1 MKSVPV
7 EERRVVLH
15 DGSELRYTSA
25 GRGLPVL
32 LFNGLGGPSSVW
44 RGLVSHFASRYRFLS
59 WEYRGL
65 GGDRPRARSVSEHA
79 ADASAILA
87 AEQVARAALV
97 GWSMGVPV
105 ALEVFHREPEKVAS
119 LVFIGGAARAA
130 WANGASQAFAGKLI
144 ARAIRLLQRTPGLTG
159 FAVRGGLHSPE
170 AFTWARRLGLLGERV
185 DAEAFA
191 TITRSFLAVDVPA
204 YLETLRRLAEHDA
217 TDVLR
222 HIDVPALVIAGDRDP
237 FTPRASMERMVNDIA
252 GAEYLLLP
260 GAGHYAQLD
269 CEERVHLRIEK
280 FWNER
285 GYRGEARVSLVPAP
299 A

>member
-7 EERRVVLH
+7 EEHRLTLP
-15 DGSELRYTSA
+15 DGAELGYTSV

-32 LFNGLGGPSSVW
+32 LLNGLGGPGSVW
-44 RGLVSHFASRYRFLS
+44 RGLVAHFADRYRFLS

-65 GGDRPRARSVSEHA
+65 GGHAPTARSVSEHA
-79 ADASAILA
+79 ADACAILR
-87 AEQVARAALV
+87 AENVSRAALI

-105 ALEVFHREPEKVAS
+105 ALEVFHREPQTVAS
-119 LVFIGGAARAA
+119 LVLINGAPRAV
-130 WANGASQAFAGKLI
+130 WANGSSQVLVGKLI
-144 ARAIRLLQRTPGLTG
+144 ARALRVLQRAPALT
-159 FAVRGGLHSPE
+159 ALAIRGGLHSPE

-185 DAEAFA
+185 DADAFA
-191 TITRSFLAVDVPA
+191 RITRSFLEVDVPA

-222 HIDVPALVIAGDRDP
+222 HVDVPTLVIAGDRDP
-237 FTPRASMERMVNDIA
+237 FTSRAAMERLVTEVA

-260 GAGHYAQLD
+260 GAGHYVQLD
-269 CEERVHLRIEK
+269 HEERVHLRIEK

-285 GYRGEARVSLVPAP
+285 GYRGEPRVSLGSTPA
-299 A
+299 